1 MRTGLFLL
9 GLLTACQ
16 AATAQRVGIGTT
28 DPLVRLSVDSSIM
41 LDQANANQGNLGAGA
56 LLFGSNG
63 QVGISRSHAAGL
75 GQDGLGF
82 YTGNFRRMLL
92 SNTGFLGINTSEPLQ
107 RLHVSGNAYI
117 TGNMGV
123 GISDPLYDLH
133 IGNSA
138 RIGGYLGINADPD
151 VSSRLK
157 VGGHVH
163 IDGTS
168 FSLGVRTP
176 PSSTYSIDVAGP
188 VRIQNDMRINGIL
201 NPNNALAIG
210 NNTTIDGS
218 LTVGGRGIIRG
229 NNSAQW
235 RLVRFSV
242 GYAGGVAANSDL
254 IGAQLNYNLGGG
266 TIAAIWVGPVI
277 TVGSGASNLGSLALV
292 PVDMTSSSCRF
303 LIMNGSGTTANMG
316 TNENPTVWQLTAL
329 VYD

>member
-41 LDQANANQGNLGAGA
+41 LDQANVNLGNLGAGA

-63 QVGISRSHAAGL
+63 QVGISRSHVVGL
-75 GQDGLGF
+75 GEGGLGF
-82 YTGNFRRMLL
+82 YTGNTRRMLI
-92 SNTGFLGINTSEPLQ
+92 SSTGNLGIGITNPLQ
-107 RLHVSGNAYI
+107 RLHVSGNAFV
-117 TGNMGV
+117 TGNIGV
-123 GISDPLYDLH
+123 GIQDPLYDIH
-133 IGNSA
+133 TANSA
-138 RIGGYLGINADPD
+138 RIGGYLGLNTDPD
-151 VSSRLK
+151 FISRIK
-157 VGGHVH
+157 VAGDVH

-168 FSLGVRTP
+168 NSLGVRTP

-201 NPNNALAIG
+201 NPNNALVIG

-229 NNSAQW
+229 HNSTQW
-235 RLVRFSV
+235 RLVRLLV
-242 GYAGGVAANSDL
+242 GYAGGVTANSDL

-277 TVGSGASNLGSLALV
+277 TVGSGASNLASLALI

-303 LIMNGSGTTANMG
+303 LIMNGSNTTANMG